1 MKRRVGWGIS
11 PIALLFFAGM
21 IITDQSGICIA
32 AIAAALVHEAGHLL
46 AARWMHIALSGVR
59 VELFGAR
66 IAIGSGAV
74 SYGQEWVLCAAGPF
88 ASLLLAAA
96 VAPLGRSSEFFLAL
110 AYASLLLGGLNLLP
124 IRSFDGGRMT
134 EVLLC
139 RFLGTRAAFLTVNAL
154 TAAML
159 FLLWATAAYFLL
171 RSGGGFSFFCFAL
184 GLLARFIEYGKIGQ
198 NESF

>member
-1 MKRRVGWGIS
+1 M
-11 PIALLFFAGM
+11 ALLFFVGM
-21 IITDQSGICIA
+21 MLTDRSGICIA
-32 AIAAALVHEAGHLL
+32 AVAAALFHEAGHLL
-46 AARWMHIALSGVR
+46 AARWMHIGLSGVR
-59 VELFGAR
+59 VDLFGAR
-66 IAIGSGAV
+66 IAIGGRAV
-74 SYGQEWVLCAAGPF
+74 SYGQEWLLCAAGPC

-96 VAPLGRSSEFFLAL
+96 VAPLCKDSEFFLAL
-110 AYASLLLGGLNLLP
+110 ACASLLLGGLNLLP

-139 RFLGTRAAFLTVNAL
+139 RLFGARAAFFAVNAL